1 MPIWCLLEWRWN
13 RVYRR
18 TTSLVELQHVEG
30 GTARR
35 GSWCV
40 VQSVWCCK
48 EWQRQCLAS
57 RCECISCLFKER
69 YFVAGVVVG
78 DVTKAL
84 VAYRLMEEEERLVN
98 GVYLHKRQSGRSL
111 VRNTY
116 RICKEL

>member
-1 MPIWCLLEWRWN
+1 M
-13 RVYRR
+13 
-18 TTSLVELQHVEG
+18 
-30 GTARR
+30 
-35 GSWCV
+35 
-40 VQSVWCCK
+40 
-48 EWQRQCLAS
+48 
-57 RCECISCLFKER
+57 
-69 YFVAGVVVG
+69 G